1 MITQIKRWLET
12 AFPNPTEKDQATQIG
27 VHLEEVTEFMEA
39 IGSHKAATILVQD
52 ISDNFK
58 QSPNIYQDADG
69 NAITLPEDFKIQML
83 DALCDQIV
91 TATSVAHSM
100 GFDIVG
106 AIKEVNA
113 SNWSKFEDGKPLYDA
128 NGKVIK
134 GKNYFKPNLKPFLTN
149 DGSKILTNDPVE
161 PNHYRSKKYECIEF
175 SRHMPFNLGNAFKY
189 VWRYAN
195 KNGTEDLDKAVWYIK
210 DYLAN
215 IELRDIISGEE
226 YKVLM
231 DKLIECRFMGEQYSI
246 LHHMLTFLYTKQ
258 ERHLNACLILIE
270 ALKRGNTDEVP
281 SKQ

>member
-12 AFPNPTEKDQATQIG
+12 AFPKPTEKDQATQIG
-27 VHLEEVTEFMEA
+27 VHLEEVAEFMEA

-52 ISDNFK
+52 VSDNFK

-100 GFDIVG
+100 GFNIVG

-134 GKNYFKPNLKPFLTN
+134 GKHYFKPNLKPFLTS
-149 DGSKILTNDPVE
+149 DGSEELTNDPVE
-161 PNHYRSKKYECIEF
+161 PNHYKSKKHQCIEF
-175 SRHMPFNLGNAFKY
+175 SRHMPFALGNAFKY
-189 VWRYAN
+189 VWRYTD
-195 KNGTEDLDKAVWYIK
+195 KNGIEDLDKAAWYIK

-215 IELRDIISGEE
+215 NKLKDVISGEE
-226 YKVLM
+226 YDVLM
-231 DKLIECRFMGEQYSI
+231 DKLTDCGFMREQYLI
-246 LHHMLTFLYTKQ
+246 LHHIITFLLKKE
-258 ERHLNACLILIE
+258 ERRLNACLILID

-281 SKQ
+281 SK